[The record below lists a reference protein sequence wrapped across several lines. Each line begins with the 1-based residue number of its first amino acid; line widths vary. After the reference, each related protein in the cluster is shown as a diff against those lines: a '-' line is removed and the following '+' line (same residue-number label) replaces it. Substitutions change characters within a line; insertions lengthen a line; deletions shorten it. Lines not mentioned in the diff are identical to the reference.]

1 MKKSEIR
8 SMIKKMVVEQS
19 RAMNEDTP
27 NVHYSKDG
35 YVKSV
40 TLDGK
45 QAKEIIVNKLLY
57 RFNKVYKTYNSIKGN
72 MILHKYDAEKYG
84 ISIKK

>member
-1 MKKSEIR
+1 MKKSELREI
-8 SMIKKMVVEQS
+8 IKKMVVGEK

-35 YVKSV
+35 YVKAVSV
-40 TLDGK
+40 NGK
-45 QAKEIIVNKLLY
+45 KAKEIIVNKLLY

-72 MILHKYDAEKYG
+72 MILHKHEVEKYG
-84 ISIKK
+84 VSIK